1 MNIETRI
8 REGRMSA
15 YQVSTIVICMIAI
28 VSDGYDI
35 LATALTM
42 PAMTQEWA
50 IDPLLQ
56 GYVISGSTAGMVI
69 GSVGLAPLGD
79 RFGRRPLSVVGQ
91 ALITVGMVGAWLAPS
106 YEVMLAARVLT
117 GVGIGVVTAVMA
129 VIAAEYA
136 TRRAL
141 GFTMALYSAGTGL
154 GGFLAGLI
162 AGQAIGAYGWK
173 SMFLIGAVVNAVIL
187 VLCATSLPES
197 VQYLAK
203 GTRTDSLDR
212 LNRLMR
218 RMRRDPLETL
228 PRRAEGEREES
239 LWGTLRQLMSKRL
252 LTMSV
257 FLAVGYCCL
266 MFTMYVNLGWT
277 PQLITSATGDE
288 ALGLTFGTLAPF
300 GGMIGGLLY
309 GVVSLRVG
317 NRVLTIAA
325 LGLGV
330 VGSAM
335 LGLTLIGNDTML
347 WVPARD
353 VGRVRRGDRRLLC
366 PHPRLLRRAD
376 PVFGGRGAD
385 RAWGASRPCSAR
397 SSSARSWWA
406 GCRRG
411 PCSSG
416 SPGCCSSRS
425 SPRPPSGSRP
435 RQPIRRCRRRRPCPR
450 AAERADRWED
460 DDDAPGQAAG

>member
-347 WVPARD
+347 WVPLVMSVGFGAAIGGFYALIPACYDARIRSSA
-353 VGRVRRGDRRLLC
+353 VGVQMGLGRLAAVFGPIVVGSIMVGGL
-366 PHPRLLRRAD
+366 PEGTVFLGIAGLLLVALVATAALRIATTAAD
-376 PVFGGRGAD
+376 PTLPEATTVPARG
-385 RAWGASRPCSAR
+385 
-397 SSSARSWWA
+397 
-406 GCRRG
+406 
-411 PCSSG
+411 
-416 SPGCCSSRS
+416 
-425 SPRPPSGSRP
+425 
-435 RQPIRRCRRRRPCPR
+435 
-450 AAERADRWED
+450 
-460 DDDAPGQAAG
+460 